1 MKSYSPGRGCP
12 KCGGQSG
19 YSYVMTECHAM
30 GGAWGE
36 MPSSGDNGNQRYSL
50 VSCEDCG
57 HKFQM
62 STLTGMGAIPGAEA
76 TCVQRFS

>member
-1 MKSYSPGRGCP
+1 MTAYTPENGCP

-19 YSYVMTECHAM
+19 YSFTMTEEHAM
-30 GGAWGE
+30 GGAWGA
-36 MPSSGDNGNQRYSL
+36 MASSGDNGNQRYSL

-62 STLTGMGAIPGAEA
+62 QTLHNLGAITGEGSAG
-76 TCVQRFS
+76 VQRFE

>member
-1 MKSYSPGRGCP
+1 MNNYSPAQGCP
-12 KCGGQSG
+12 KCGGQQG
-19 YSYVMTECHAM
+19 YSFTMTECHAM

-36 MPSSGDNGNQRYSL
+36 LASSGDNGDQRYSL

-62 STLTGMGAIPGAEA
+62 KTLTSLGAIPGSEA
-76 TCVQRFS
+76 ASVQRFG